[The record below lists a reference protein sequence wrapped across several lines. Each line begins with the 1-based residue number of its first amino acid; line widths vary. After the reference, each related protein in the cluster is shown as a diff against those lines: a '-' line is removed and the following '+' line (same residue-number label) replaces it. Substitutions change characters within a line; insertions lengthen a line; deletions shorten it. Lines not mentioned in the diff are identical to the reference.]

1 MIWDNKNDDV
11 NINIMKRKDDI
22 VVLEDTPVYA
32 RGVGPDN
39 HTVKEKRCGSRAE
52 AGTVEELERE
62 RERERERQ
70 SVER

>member
-1 MIWDNKNDDV
+1 M
-11 NINIMKRKDDI
+11 NINYTWIYTFI
-22 VVLEDTPVYA
+22 GTVVLEDTPVYA
-32 RGVGPDN
+32 RVVGPDN

-62 RERERERQ
+62 RERESEGERQ